1 MEYPLQRLH
10 LLCQISTLSYIDW
23 VSSRPIR
30 LFIVILMYN
39 YWRYSHIYTGKCENY
54 EFTCGNG
61 KCLSKYRRC
70 LGGNDCGDNSDEQQ
84 CRKCVFTNTSAYIAI
99 TFPLGWWLTVLLF
112 KSACT
117 YHVKIQ
123 TDTLFQSL
131 HFFFTYQRNHNSNF
145 NVDQIGKWFLFL
157 LLLLLTT

>member
-61 KCLSKYRRC
+61 KCLSKFLRC
-70 LGGNDCGDNSDEQQ
+70 HGGNFCGDNADEQQ
-84 CRKCVFTNTSAYIAI
+84 CRKCVFTNTSVLYCNHLSSGLMANSI
-99 TFPLGWWLTVLLF
+99 LLF
-112 KSACT
+112 KPVLTMSRYKQILSFNLSIFSSHINEIIIA
-117 YHVKIQ
+117 
-123 TDTLFQSL
+123 TLMW
-131 HFFFTYQRNHNSNF
+131 T
-145 NVDQIGKWFLFL
+145 K
-157 LLLLLTT
+157 